1 MCCVRRRQ
9 AARETRATD
18 DVFEHV
24 WQHAGDT
31 GGRCDGGNLGQPHH
45 FVRTFTVDT
54 PPVLETNADKA
65 YMCIWLF
72 DHATVLYCLSLGR
85 GCFDSYS
92 STVTAAF
99 HVG

>member
-1 MCCVRRRQ
+1 M
-9 AARETRATD
+9 
-18 DVFEHV
+18 
-24 WQHAGDT
+24 
-31 GGRCDGGNLGQPHH
+31 
-45 FVRTFTVDT
+45 RTFTVDT